1 MDAEPL
7 SPPSPL
13 APPPP
18 LARGAA
24 GTPSRRPA
32 ARRPRTASTRA
43 LAAAPAAAPAAALAA
58 AVLVAALAAGP
69 AHAAAPPTDVPP
81 AELPLLSKPPAV
93 AKRPAPTHAWT
104 DGATVRAL
112 TLDPR
117 LRADFSSGM
126 GVRRAVL
133 REAAGP
139 LKDVSGALQSPV
151 LRDESGRAR
160 ALPGGVVVTF
170 DGAPGEAA
178 ARALLARHGAAAARP
193 LSPAAWL
200 VESPAGLASLELAN
214 RLAASGAFA
223 SAQPNWWVE
232 RTLK

>member
-32 ARRPRTASTRA
+32 ARRPRSASTRV
-43 LAAAPAAAPAAALAA
+43 PAAALAA
-58 AVLVAALAAGP
+58 AVLVAALTAGP
-69 AHAAAPPTDVPP
+69 ARAAAPPTDVPP

>member
-1 MDAEPL
+1 
-7 SPPSPL
+7 
-13 APPPP
+13 
-18 LARGAA
+18 
-24 GTPSRRPA
+24 
-32 ARRPRTASTRA
+32 
-43 LAAAPAAAPAAALAA
+43 
-58 AVLVAALAAGP
+58 VLVAALTAGP
-69 AHAAAPPTDVPP
+69 ARAAAPPTDVPP

-117 LRADFSSGM
+117 LRADFSSGT

-170 DGAPGEAA
+170 DGAPDEAA

-193 LSPAAWL
+193 LSPGAWL

>member
-32 ARRPRTASTRA
+32 ARRPRSASTRV
-43 LAAAPAAAPAAALAA
+43 PAAALAA
-58 AVLVAALAAGP
+58 AVLVAALTAGP
-69 AHAAAPPTDVPP
+69 ARAAAPPTDVPP

-117 LRADFSSGM
+117 LRADFSSGT

-193 LSPAAWL
+193 LSPGAWL